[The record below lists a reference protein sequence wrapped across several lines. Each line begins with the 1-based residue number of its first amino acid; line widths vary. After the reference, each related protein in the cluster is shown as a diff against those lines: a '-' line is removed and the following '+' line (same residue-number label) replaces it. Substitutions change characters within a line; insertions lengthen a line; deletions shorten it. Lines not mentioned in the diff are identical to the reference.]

1 MLMRLFHK
9 VQKGQNMKKRHLKN
23 RIKII
28 ILCVI
33 CAGSFIFF
41 KFSGRIYPMMQ
52 ISDKMQ
58 FGNDPFEQR
67 NIKSKKDII
76 CLFKEKVKNFITEK
90 SEIVL
95 SENVSSMEEQKYQN
109 ISVLQSMSA
118 GEVIEVSNLNQE
130 IVGEL
135 FYSTALS
142 QVVKERIWN
151 NSYKENNDISIEEL
165 CYLRVLHMGFD
176 GQTHIGELIVNQT
189 IAEEVLEIM
198 LKLYQQSYPIEKMI
212 LIDEYGADD
221 EQSMA
226 DNNTSAFNYRKIA
239 GTDRLSNHS
248 LGFAIDINPKYN
260 PYVKQ
265 QDNGELIVS
274 PLNSTEY
281 IDRNQEFPYKIDEND
296 LCCQLFLEYGFTWG
310 GNWNSVKDYQHFE
323 KSK

>member
-1 MLMRLFHK
+1 
-9 VQKGQNMKKRHLKN
+9 MKRKRLKN

-33 CAGSFIFF
+33 CAASFTFF
-41 KFSGRIYPMMQ
+41 KFSGKIYSMMQ
-52 ISDKMQ
+52 ISDKVEL
-58 FGNDPFEQR
+58 GKDLFEQK
-67 NIKSKKDII
+67 NIKIKKDMI

-90 SEIVL
+90 SEIAL
-95 SENVSSMEEQKYQN
+95 SENVSSIEEQNYQN
-109 ISVLQSMSA
+109 ISNIQSMSA
-118 GEVIEVSNLNQE
+118 GEVIEVSNLSQE
-130 IVGEL
+130 IVENL
-135 FYSTALS
+135 FYSTSLS
-142 QVVKERIWN
+142 QVIKDRIWN
-151 NSYKENNDISIEEL
+151 NSYKENNDISMEEL

-221 EQSMA
+221 EQSMT

-239 GTDRLSNHS
+239 GTDHLSNHS

-274 PLNSTEY
+274 PLNGTEY

-296 LCCQLFLEYGFTWG
+296 LCCRLFLEYGFIWG